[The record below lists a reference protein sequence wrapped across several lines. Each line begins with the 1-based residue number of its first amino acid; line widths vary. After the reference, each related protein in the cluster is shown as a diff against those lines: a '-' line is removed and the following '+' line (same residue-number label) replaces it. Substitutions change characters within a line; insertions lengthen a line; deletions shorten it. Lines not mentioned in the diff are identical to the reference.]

1 MRQTH
6 IGKYKRATIIGMY
19 RNGAKVETISV
30 YMNLPYERVKV
41 IVEAYFKVKIND

>member
-6 IGKYKRATIIGMY
+6 IGKYKRVTTIGMY

-30 YMNLPYERVKV
+30 YMGLPYERVEV